1 MDIQF
6 DNELAIHVFWAVPGL
21 LAVFMYGFY
30 RRRMALGVFATG
42 NLISRLVAG
51 VSLARRRIKAGLMLL
66 ALASLITAMT
76 GPRWGVHFEDVQRR
90 GIDIIFCLDV
100 SRSMLAEDVAPNR
113 LERAKQYI
121 RDVVERLAGDR
132 VGLVTFAGGSVVQCP
147 LTIDYGTFRMVLSDV
162 GIRSSARG
170 GTLIGDAVRM
180 AAGSFADEVKKYKAI
195 ILITDGEDQE
205 SYPVEAATT
214 AFSERGV
221 RIYTIG
227 IGDLD
232 EGARIPITQNGQR
245 TYLQH
250 DGQEVWSKLDTSTL
264 EHMALAGGGAY
275 IPAGTS
281 QVDLGQIY
289 EQKIATSELR
299 EFEAS
304 RIKRYDV
311 QYQWFAGLAFI
322 LLMIES
328 LMAERKR
335 GAVLASDTMEKAA

>member
-6 DNELAIHVFWAVPGL
+6 DNRIAIHLFWAIPLVVL
-21 LAVFMYGFY
+21 VYAYGFY
-30 RRRMALGVFATG
+30 RKQQALGRFATA
-42 NLISRLVAG
+42 NLVGHLTTA
-51 VSLARRRIKAGLMLL
+51 VSFGRQRIKAALVTLSL
-66 ALASLITAMT
+66 AGVVMALT

-121 RDVVERLAGDR
+121 RDTVEQLGGDR
-132 VGLVTFAGGSVVQCP
+132 VGLVSFAGGGVVKCP
-147 LTIDYGTFRMVLSDV
+147 LTIDYGTFRMVLGDA

-170 GTLIGDAVRM
+170 GTLIGDAVRL
-180 AAGSFADEVKKYKAI
+180 AADSFADTVKKYKAI
-195 ILITDGEDQE
+195 IVITDGEDQE

-214 AFSERGV
+214 AYSEKGI

-227 IGDLD
+227 IGNLD
-232 EGARIPITQNGQR
+232 EGSRIPITRDGQR
-245 TYLQH
+245 VYLQH
-250 DGQEVWSKLDTSTL
+250 DGQEVWSKLDTKTL
-264 EHMALAGGGAY
+264 EQMALAGGGAY

-281 QVDLGQIY
+281 QVDMAQIY

-311 QYQWFAGLAFI
+311 QYQWFAGLALL

-328 LMAERKR
+328 LMSERKR
-335 GAVLASDTMEKAA
+335 GAVVVGLAVEKAA